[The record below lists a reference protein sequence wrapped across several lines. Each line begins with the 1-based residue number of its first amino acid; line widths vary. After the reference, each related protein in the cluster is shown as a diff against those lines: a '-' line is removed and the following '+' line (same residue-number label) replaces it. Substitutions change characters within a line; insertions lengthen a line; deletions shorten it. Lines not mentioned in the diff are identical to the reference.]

1 MLDEKIKVCFL
12 TSVHDFHHYR
22 TLYPDIMDTMGENE
36 DCIMEKPVGTER
48 LIREINALLYSFRSK

>member
-1 MLDEKIKVCFL
+1 
-12 TSVHDFHHYR
+12 
-22 TLYPDIMDTMGENE
+22 MDTMGENE